1 MCACAALIALA
12 LAYTHSASMT
22 SAVGLDGDAD
32 HSDAIDPLDV
42 DGGKALQ
49 KKDNLALNLLS
60 RMFGGGAKSKPAVS
74 SKSSPAKE
82 AALKRLIGKSPNY
95 SSHRGRATAS
105 KAAAGI
111 PPIPPPPHIMGALP
125 GQGGPL
131 AGPGG
136 GDGPNPVQMGLQ
148 EIIMGWT
155 GAGWWS
161 PCTEVCTGGRTRAE
175 MKVEETFKQF
185 QACEANC
192 RKVSLDSHQPA
203 EDSSP
208 MSISTLTRL
217 RRAGS
222 PSRRNSRKSLPECA
236 TR

>member
-1 MCACAALIALA
+1 
-12 LAYTHSASMT
+12 MT

-74 SKSSPAKE
+74 SKSSPAKK

-208 MSISTLTRL
+208 MSTSTLTRL